1 MAAKRRIFISS
12 VQKELELERA
22 AVASLITTDPFLLQH
37 CEPVLFEK
45 EPPAPH
51 PARQPYL
58 TTLRQCDIYV
68 LVLANEYGQP
78 DGDISA
84 THHEYR
90 LAQQLKLPTLIFI
103 KGMADADRTRTE
115 QVRALIGETK
125 RDGYTYKRFHDRE
138 DLKPEVLRALA
149 RALAQEFNIKATTA
163 ELHEG
168 EHLIDAASPFETAVL
183 ADVPGDHLDAGLIAD
198 FNRQTP
204 DAGSKRS
211 DWDALHT
218 RGLVVRDPASAAYRV
233 TAAAYLLFAPQP
245 ANRYPQCEILVDAY
259 DDVRISGRPKGQLT
273 INAALPHALAGVLQF
288 IDSHTFHPRRV
299 VGLNN
304 LRLDE
309 YPAAALRE
317 ALVNAVAHRR
327 YDDAARKSFVRVFSD
342 RVEISSPGYPP
353 QPLTLA
359 KLRKGGYRPCSR
371 NPLIAQALATLGLM
385 EQRGSGFARMQDAML
400 NHGLDLPRFTQED
413 GFFVVTLPGP
423 AGNYD
428 RLKVPAGATGPITP
442 AIEVQLNG
450 RQKRI
455 LAEILAT
462 GFVTSGWVVKHL
474 KVTYDTAN
482 RDLLDLAARKLL
494 VREGRGRASR
504 YVPAP
509 QGWLAESSD
518 NLPTNG

>member
-58 TTLRQCDIYV
+58 TTLRNCHVYV

-115 QVRALIGETK
+115 QVRALITETK

-204 DAGSKRS
+204 DAGQKRS

-273 INAALPHALAGVLQF
+273 LNAALPHALAGVLQF

-371 NPLIAQALATLGLM
+371 NPLIAQTLATLGLM

-423 AGNYD
+423 AGSYD
-428 RLKVPAGATGPITP
+428 RLKVPAGATGLITP
-442 AIEVQLNG
+442 AVEAQLNE
-450 RQKRI
+450 RQKKMV
-455 LAEILAT
+455 LLL
-462 GFVTSGWVVKHL
+462 TSGEELTSRRCEKEFG
-474 KVTYDTAN
+474 VTRPVTAK
-482 RDLLDLAARKLL
+482 DFASL
-494 VREGRGRASR
+494 VRLGLADKVGSGRSTRYRA
-504 YVPAP
+504 VIVK
-509 QGWLAESSD
+509 
-518 NLPTNG
+518 